1 MRWIKDQK
9 VVHKVKRMFCLPKKK
24 IYKRKTAIIIHVYVS
39 QINMLNNVCLCLLWF
54 SFGFAADEEG
64 N

>member
-9 VVHKVKRMFCLPKKK
+9 VVHKVERMFCSQKKNR
-24 IYKRKTAIIIHVYVS
+24 RKTAIIIHVYVS

>member
-1 MRWIKDQK
+1 LNGRSAPQK
-9 VVHKVKRMFCLPKKK
+9 KNR
-24 IYKRKTAIIIHVYVS
+24 RKTAIIIHVYVS